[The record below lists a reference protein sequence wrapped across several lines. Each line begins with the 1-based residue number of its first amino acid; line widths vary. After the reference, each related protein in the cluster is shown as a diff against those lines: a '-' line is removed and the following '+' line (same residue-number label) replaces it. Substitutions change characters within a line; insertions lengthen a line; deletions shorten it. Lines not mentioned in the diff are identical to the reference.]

1 MLLGM
6 LYSGVQAKEEAQK
19 LMSDLPTGTVTFLFT
34 DIEGST
40 QLWEKSPRGMQI
52 ALTRHDAV
60 LWEAIEGHGGSVFK
74 TVGDAF
80 CAVFPTAIGAL
91 ESALAA
97 QRTLF
102 SEAWGDEIGALRAR
116 MALHTGTTHERDG
129 DYFGP
134 PVNRVARLLSAGHGG
149 QVLISSS
156 TQELVRDHLP
166 PQTHLRDLG
175 ERRLKDLSRPER
187 IFQLTAPDLPSEFP
201 PLRTLETH
209 TNNLPLQ
216 ATPLIGR
223 EREVEAVCGLLRS
236 PETRLLTLLGPG
248 GTGKTRVG
256 LQVAADLVD
265 DFEDGV
271 FFVPIAAITDPTLVA
286 PTIARVLGLSESG
299 AQPPEELLEGYLRDR
314 QTLLLLDNLEQVLE
328 SASVVERL
336 LSSAA
341 NLKILATSRIP
352 LGLYG
357 EYEFPVPPLSL
368 PDPDS
373 LPPLERLTGYEVV
386 RLFLERA
393 RAVKP
398 GFALTEENA
407 PAVVEICGRLDG
419 LPLAIELA
427 AARIKL
433 LPPQVLLDRLGNRL
447 KILTGGARNLP
458 ERQRTLRNA
467 IEWSYG
473 LLDEGEKMLFGRLG
487 VFSSGTTLEAMEAV
501 CDAEG
506 DLPTDIFEGTSS
518 LLDKS
523 LLRQEEGTG
532 GEPRFVMLETI
543 HEFAN
548 EKLEE
553 SDEADAVSRAH
564 AEYFLA
570 LAEEAEPM
578 LWGAEDAAWLDR
590 LDQEHDNM
598 RAALSWAIEHEEA
611 TLALRVSGALR
622 WFWYMEGYYGEGRRW
637 LEAALGKNWGAA
649 AAEAR
654 ARALEGV
661 GWLASSQGD
670 LDRAQAAAKEGLKL
684 STEAGLG
691 KVIAADLQ
699 NVLGDAARHRGDYE
713 WATELLTESLELDRK
728 AGDIRG
734 VAWSLGNL
742 ANVSSDRGNYEQ
754 AKKLYEEGLAL
765 SRELDGAELLGA
777 YLIDLGYEYLL
788 EGEPEK
794 AIALNEEAAELY
806 RKRGHRDGLQ
816 FTLDNLGWAALL
828 RGDYERAEALHEES
842 LVLCEELGNKHIGS
856 ESLEGLAC
864 TAGAQEDAE
873 RAAKLF
879 GAAEAI
885 RQAAGY
891 QQAPRDR
898 SLREP
903 YLEAARSR
911 LAEAAWEKAFME
923 GRAMGMGEAVEYAL
937 AKEEEADPLT
947 SPAPEEPSA

>member
-1 MLLGM
+1 M
-6 LYSGVQAKEEAQK
+6 A
-19 LMSDLPTGTVTFLFT
+19 DPPTGTVTFLFT

-40 QLWEKSPRGMQI
+40 KLWEKSPRGMQV
-52 ALTRHDAV
+52 ALIRHDAV
-60 LWEAIEGHGGSVFK
+60 LWEAIERHGGFVFK

-80 CAVFPTAIGAL
+80 CAAFPTALGAL
-91 ESALAA
+91 EAALAA
-97 QRTLF
+97 QRGLF
-102 SEAWGDEIGALRAR
+102 SEAWGAEIGTLRAR
-116 MALHTGTTHERDG
+116 MALHTGATHERDG

-149 QVLISSS
+149 QILLSSS

-166 PQTHLRDLG
+166 AATHLRYLG
-175 ERRLKDLSRPER
+175 EKRLKDLSRPER
-187 IFQLTAPDLPSEFP
+187 IFQLTTPALPSEFP
-201 PLRTLETH
+201 PLKTLESH

-216 ATPLIGR
+216 ATPLVGR

-236 PETRLLTLLGPG
+236 SETRLLTLLGPG

-256 LQVAADLVD
+256 LQVAAELADG
-265 DFEDGV
+265 FEDGV
-271 FFVPIAAITDPTLVA
+271 FFVPIAAITDPALVA
-286 PTIARVLGLSESG
+286 PTIARILGLSEG

-328 SASVVERL
+328 AAPIVERL
-336 LSSAA
+336 LSNAP

-373 LPPLERLTGYEVV
+373 LPPLEYLTEYEAI
-386 RLFLERA
+386 RLFVERA
-393 RAVKP
+393 RAVRP
-398 GFALTEENA
+398 DFSLTEENG
-407 PAVVEICGRLDG
+407 PAVVEICERLDG

-433 LPPQVLLDRLGNRL
+433 LPPRVLLDRLGNRL

-487 VFSSGTTLEAMEAV
+487 VFSSGATLEAMEAV

-506 DLPTDIFEGTSS
+506 DLPTDVFEGASS
-518 LLDKS
+518 LLNKS
-523 LLRQEEGTG
+523 LVRQEEGAG

-548 EKLEE
+548 AKLEGRG
-553 SDEADAVSRAH
+553 EAEAVRRAH

-570 LAEEAEPM
+570 LAEEADPM

-590 LDQEHDNM
+590 LEQEHDNM
-598 RAALSWAIEHEEA
+598 RTALSWAIEHEEGE
-611 TLALRVSGALR
+611 LALRLGAALR

-637 LEAALGKNWGAA
+637 LEAALGKDWDAA

-661 GWLASSQGD
+661 GWLASGQGD
-670 LDRAQAAAKEGLKL
+670 LDRAQAAAEEGLKL

-691 KVIAADLQ
+691 DVVVADLQ
-699 NVLGDAARHRGDYE
+699 NVLGEAVARHRGDYE
-713 WATELLTESLELDRK
+713 WAAELLTEGLALHRK

-734 VAWSLGNL
+734 VAWSLGSL
-742 ANVSSDRGNYEQ
+742 ANVSGDRGNYEQ
-754 AKKLYEEGLAL
+754 AKRLYEEGLAL
-765 SRELDGAELLGA
+765 SRELDGAELLGT
-777 YLIDLGYEYLL
+777 YLINLGYESLL
-788 EGEPEK
+788 EGKPES
-794 AIALNEEAAELY
+794 ATALNEEAAELF
-806 RKRGHRDGLQ
+806 RKRGRRGGLQ
-816 FTLDNLGWAALL
+816 HALDNLGWATLL
-828 RGDYERAEALHEES
+828 QGDYERAETLHKQS
-842 LVLCEELGNKHIGS
+842 LRVSQDLGDELIAS

-864 TAGAQEDAE
+864 TAGAQREAE
-873 RAAKLF
+873 RSAILF
-879 GAAEAI
+879 GAAEGLREAE
-885 RQAAGY
+885 GY
-891 QQAPRDR
+891 QQAPRDH

-903 YLEAARSR
+903 YLAAARS
-911 LAEAAWEKAFME
+911 LVGEAAWGAAWKK
-923 GRAMGMGEAVEYAL
+923 GRSMQFEDALVYAL
-937 AKEEEADPLT
+937 ED
-947 SPAPEEPSA
+947 SNG

>member
-1 MLLGM
+1 
-6 LYSGVQAKEEAQK
+6 VEFKKRRTAQK
-19 LMSDLPTGTVTFLFT
+19 LMADLPTGTVTFLFT

-40 QLWEKSPRGMQI
+40 KLWEKSPKGMQI
-52 ALTRHDAV
+52 ALPRHDAI

-80 CAVFPTAIGAL
+80 CAVFPTALGAI
-91 ESALAA
+91 ESALEA
-97 QRTLF
+97 QRGLF
-102 SEAWGDEIGALRAR
+102 SEAWGEEIGALRAR

-134 PVNRVARLLSAGHGG
+134 PLNRVARLLSAGHGG
-149 QVLISSS
+149 QVLLSSS

-256 LQVAADLVD
+256 LQVAAELVD

-286 PTIARVLGLSESG
+286 PTIARVLGLSEGG

-328 SASVVERL
+328 SVPLLDRL
-336 LSSAA
+336 LSTATG
-341 NLKILATSRIP
+341 LKILATSRTP

-357 EYEFPVPPLSL
+357 EYEFPIPPLSL
-368 PDPDS
+368 PDPVS
-373 LPPLERLTGYEVV
+373 LPPLENLTEYEAV
-386 RLFLERA
+386 RLFVERA
-393 RAVKP
+393 RAVRP
-398 GFALTEENA
+398 DFSLAEDNA
-407 PAVVEICGRLDG
+407 QAVVEICERLDG

-433 LPPQVLLDRLGNRL
+433 LPPRVLLDRLGNRL
-447 KILTGGARNLP
+447 KILTGGAGNLP

-473 LLDEGEKMLFGRLG
+473 LLDEGEKMLFGRLA
-487 VFSSGTTLEAMEAV
+487 VFSGGATLEAIQAV
-501 CDAEG
+501 CDTRG
-506 DLPTDIFEGTSS
+506 DLPTDVLDGASS

-523 LLRQEEGTG
+523 LLRQEEEAG

-548 EKLEE
+548 VKLEG
-553 SDEADAVSRAH
+553 SGEAEAVGRAH

-578 LWGAEDAAWLDR
+578 LWGAEDAAWLER
-590 LDQEHDNM
+590 LEQEHDNM
-598 RAALSWAIEHEEA
+598 RAVLSWAIEHEEA
-611 TLALRVSGALR
+611 TLALRVGAALR
-622 WFWYMEGYYGEGRRW
+622 WFWYMKGYYGEGRRW
-637 LEAALGKNWGAA
+637 LEAALGKDWGAA

-661 GWLASSQGD
+661 GWLAAGQGD
-670 LDRAQAAAKEGLKL
+670 LDRAEAAAKEGLKL

-691 KVIAADLQ
+691 DVVAADLQ
-699 NVLGDAARHRGDYE
+699 NVLGEAVARQRGDYE
-713 WATELLTESLELDRK
+713 RAAELLTEGVALHRK

-754 AKKLYEEGLAL
+754 AKELYEEGLAL
-765 SRELDGAELLGA
+765 SRRLGGAELLGA
-777 YLIDLGYEYLL
+777 YLISLGYESLL
-788 EGEPEK
+788 EGEPER
-794 AIALNEEAAELY
+794 AIALNEEAAELF
-806 RKRGHRDGLQ
+806 RKRGRRGGLHQ
-816 FTLDNLGWAALL
+816 ALGNLGWATLL
-828 RGDYERAEALHEES
+828 RGDYERAETLHKQS
-842 LVLCEELGNKHIGS
+842 LRVSQDLGDKLVAS
-856 ESLEGLAC
+856 ESVEGLAC
-864 TAGAQEDAE
+864 TAGAQGEAE
-873 RAAKLF
+873 RSAILF
-879 GAAEAI
+879 GAAEGLREAE
-885 RQAAGY
+885 GY

-903 YLEAARSR
+903 YLAAAHVEVGEAAWS
-911 LAEAAWEKAFME
+911 AAWEK
-923 GRAMGMGEAVEYAL
+923 GRSMQFEDAVVYAL
-937 AKEEEADPLT
+937 EKPH
-947 SPAPEEPSA
+947 S

>member
-1 MLLGM
+1 
-6 LYSGVQAKEEAQK
+6 
-19 LMSDLPTGTVTFLFT
+19 MSDLPTGTVTFLFT

-40 QLWEKSPRGMQI
+40 KLWEKSPRGMQI
-52 ALTRHDAV
+52 ALTRHDAI
-60 LWEAIEGHGGSVFK
+60 LWEVIEEHGGSVFK

-80 CAVFPTAIGAL
+80 CAVFPTALGAL

-97 QRTLF
+97 QRGLF
-102 SEAWGDEIGALRAR
+102 SEAWGEEIGALKTR

-149 QVLISSS
+149 QILLSSS

-166 PQTHLRDLG
+166 PKTHLRDLG

-187 IFQLTAPDLPSEFP
+187 IFQLTAPDLPSKFP

-248 GTGKTRVG
+248 GAGKTRVG
-256 LQVAADLVD
+256 LQVAAELVD

-271 FFVPIAAITDPTLVA
+271 FFVPIAAITDPALVA
-286 PTIARVLGLSESG
+286 PTIARALGLSEG
-299 AQPPEELLEGYLRDR
+299 RAQPAEELIEGYLRDR

-328 SASVVERL
+328 AAPVVDRL
-336 LSSAA
+336 LSTAA
-341 NLKILATSRIP
+341 GLKILVTSRTP

-357 EYEFPVPPLSL
+357 EYEFPIPPLAL
-368 PDPDS
+368 PDPES
-373 LPPLERLTGYEVV
+373 LPPLENLTKYAAV
-386 RLFLERA
+386 RLFVERA
-393 RAVKP
+393 RAVRP
-398 GFALTEENA
+398 DFSLAEDNA
-407 PAVVEICGRLDG
+407 PAVVEICERLDG

-467 IEWSYG
+467 IEWSYE
-473 LLDEGEKMLFGRLG
+473 LLDEGEKLLFARLG
-487 VFSSGTTLEAMEAV
+487 VFSSGSTLEAMETV

-506 DLPTDIFEGTSS
+506 DLPTDVFEGAAS

-523 LLRQEEGTG
+523 LLRQEEGAG

-548 EKLEE
+548 AKLEG
-553 SDEADAVSRAH
+553 SGEAEAVRRVH

-578 LWGAEDAAWLDR
+578 LWGAEDAAWLER
-590 LDQEHDNM
+590 LEQEHDNM
-598 RAALSWAIEHEEA
+598 RVALSWAIDHEEGE
-611 TLALRVSGALR
+611 LALRVGGALR

-637 LEAALGKNWGAA
+637 LEAALGKDWGAT
-649 AAEAR
+649 AAEVR

-661 GWLASSQGD
+661 GWLAYGQGD

-691 KVIAADLQ
+691 DVVAADLQ
-699 NVLGDAARHRGDYE
+699 NVLGEAVARQRGDYE
-713 WATELLTESLELDRK
+713 LAEELLTESLALHRK

-734 VAWSLGNL
+734 VAWSLGSL
-742 ANVSSDRGNYEQ
+742 ANVSSDRGNYKQ

-765 SRELDGAELLGA
+765 SRELDGAELLGD
-777 YLIDLGYEYLL
+777 YLINLGYEFLL
-788 EGEPEK
+788 EGEPER
-794 AIALNEEAAELY
+794 ATTLNEEAAEVY
-806 RKRGHRDGLQ
+806 RKRGRRGGLQ
-816 FTLDNLGWAALL
+816 HTLANLGWAMLL
-828 RGDYERAEALHEES
+828 RGDYERAENLHKQS
-842 LVLCEELGNKHIGS
+842 LRVSQDLGDKLIAS

-864 TAGAQEDAE
+864 TAGAQGEAE
-873 RAAKLF
+873 RSAILF
-879 GAAEAI
+879 GAAAGLREAE
-885 RQAAGY
+885 GY
-891 QQAPRDR
+891 QQAPRDL

-903 YLEAARSR
+903 YLAAARS
-911 LAEAAWEKAFME
+911 LVDEAAWSAAREKGRSME
-923 GRAMGMGEAVEYAL
+923 FDDAVVYAL
-937 AKEEEADPLT
+937 
-947 SPAPEEPSA
+947 EEPNG

>member
-1 MLLGM
+1 MLLGV
-6 LYSGVQAKEEAQK
+6 LYSGVQAKEDAQK
-19 LMSDLPTGTVTFLFT
+19 LMAVLPTGTVTFLFT

-40 QLWEKSPRGMQI
+40 KLWEQSPRGMQV
-52 ALTRHDAV
+52 ALTRHDAL
-60 LWEAIEGHGGSVFK
+60 LWEAIERHGGFVFK

-80 CAVFPTAIGAL
+80 CAVFPTALDAL

-97 QRTLF
+97 QRTLL
-102 SEAWGDEIGALRAR
+102 SEAWGDEIGALSAR
-116 MALHTGTTHERDG
+116 MALHTGAAHERDG

-149 QVLISSS
+149 QVLLSSS

-223 EREVEAVCGLLRS
+223 EREVEAVCGRLRS
-236 PETRLLTLLGPG
+236 PERRLLTLLGPG

-256 LQVAADLVD
+256 LQVAAELVD

-286 PTIARVLGLSESG
+286 PTIARVLGLSEGG

-328 SASVVERL
+328 SASVVDRL
-336 LSSAA
+336 LSTAA

-368 PDPDS
+368 PDPES
-373 LPPLERLTGYEVV
+373 LPPLEHLPEYEAV
-386 RLFLERA
+386 RLFVERA

-398 GFALTEENA
+398 DFSLTEENA
-407 PAVVEICGRLDG
+407 PAVVEICARLDG

-487 VFSSGTTLEAMEAV
+487 VFSSGATLEAMEAV

-506 DLPTDIFEGTSS
+506 DLPTDAFEGASS

-523 LLRQEEGTG
+523 LLRQEEGAG

-548 EKLEE
+548 VMLED
-553 SDEADAVSRAH
+553 SGEAEAVRRAR

-578 LWGAEDAAWLDR
+578 LWGAEDATWLDR
-590 LDQEHDNM
+590 LDREHDNM
-598 RAALSWAIEHEEA
+598 RAVLSWAIEHEEA
-611 TLALRVSGALR
+611 TLALRVGGALR

-637 LEAALGKNWGAA
+637 LEAALDKDWGAA
-649 AAEAR
+649 AADAR

-661 GWLASSQGD
+661 GWLAAGQGD
-670 LDRAQAAAKEGLKL
+670 LDRAEAAAKEGLKL

-691 KVIAADLQ
+691 DVVAADLQ
-699 NVLGDAARHRGDYE
+699 NVLGEAVARQRGDYE
-713 WATELLTESLELDRK
+713 RAAELLTEGVALHRK

-754 AKKLYEEGLAL
+754 AKELYEEGLAL
-765 SRELDGAELLGA
+765 SRRLGGAELLGA
-777 YLIDLGYEYLL
+777 YLISLGYESLL
-788 EGEPEK
+788 EGEPER
-794 AIALNEEAAELY
+794 AIALNEEAAELF
-806 RKRGHRDGLQ
+806 RKRGRRGGLHQ
-816 FTLDNLGWAALL
+816 ALGNLGWATLL
-828 RGDYERAEALHEES
+828 RGDYERAETLHKQS
-842 LVLCEELGNKHIGS
+842 LRVSQDLGDKLVAS
-856 ESLEGLAC
+856 ESVEGLAC
-864 TAGAQEDAE
+864 TAGAQGEAE
-873 RAAKLF
+873 RSAILF
-879 GAAEAI
+879 GAAEGLREAE
-885 RQAAGY
+885 GY

-903 YLEAARSR
+903 YLAAAHVEVGEAAWS
-911 LAEAAWEKAFME
+911 AAWEK
-923 GRAMGMGEAVEYAL
+923 GRSMQFEDAVVYAL
-937 AKEEEADPLT
+937 EKPH
-947 SPAPEEPSA
+947 S

>member
-1 MLLGM
+1 M
-6 LYSGVQAKEEAQK
+6 A
-19 LMSDLPTGTVTFLFT
+19 DLPTGTVTFLFT

-40 QLWEKSPRGMQI
+40 KLWEKSPRGMQV
-52 ALTRHDAV
+52 ALTRHDAL
-60 LWEAIEGHGGSVFK
+60 LWEAIEGYGGFVFK

-80 CAVFPTAIGAL
+80 CAVFPTAVGAL
-91 ESALAA
+91 EAALAA
-97 QRTLF
+97 QRGLF
-102 SEAWGDEIGALRAR
+102 SEAWGEEVGAIRTR

-149 QVLISSS
+149 QILLSSS

-166 PQTHLRDLG
+166 AATHLRYLG
-175 ERRLKDLSRPER
+175 EKRLKDLSRPER
-187 IFQLTAPDLPSEFP
+187 IFQLTTPALPSEFP
-201 PLRTLETH
+201 PLKTLESH

-216 ATPLIGR
+216 ATPLVGR

-236 PETRLLTLLGPG
+236 SETRLLTLLGPG

-256 LQVAADLVD
+256 LQVAAELADG
-265 DFEDGV
+265 FEDGV
-271 FFVPIAAITDPTLVA
+271 FFVPIAAITDPALVA
-286 PTIARVLGLSESG
+286 PTIARLLGLSEG
-299 AQPPEELLEGYLRDR
+299 AQTPEELLEGYLRDR

-328 SASVVERL
+328 AAPIVERL
-336 LSSAA
+336 LSNAP

-373 LPPLERLTGYEVV
+373 LPPLEHLTEYEAV
-386 RLFLERA
+386 RLFVERA

-398 GFALTEENA
+398 DFVLTEENG
-407 PAVVEICGRLDG
+407 PAVVEICERLDG

-433 LPPQVLLDRLGNRL
+433 LPPRVLLDRLGNRL

-473 LLDEGEKMLFGRLG
+473 LLDEGEKLLFGRLG
-487 VFSSGTTLEAMEAV
+487 VFSSGATLEAIEAV

-506 DLPTDIFEGTSS
+506 DLPTDVFEGASS

-523 LLRQEEGTG
+523 LLRQEEGAA

-548 EKLEE
+548 VKLED
-553 SDEADAVSRAH
+553 SGEAEELRRLH
-564 AEYFLA
+564 TEFFLA
-570 LAEEAEPM
+570 LSEEAEPM
-578 LWGAEDAAWLDR
+578 LWGAEDGAWLDR
-590 LDQEHDNM
+590 LEQEHDNM

-637 LEAALGKNWGAA
+637 LEAALGKDWGAA

-691 KVIAADLQ
+691 DIVVADLR
-699 NVLGDAARHRGDYE
+699 NVLGEAIARQRGDYE
-713 WATELLTESLELDRK
+713 WAAELLTESLALHRK

-734 VAWSLGNL
+734 IAWSLASL
-742 ANVSSDRGNYEQ
+742 ANVSGDQGDHER
-754 AKKLYEEGLAL
+754 AKELYEEGLAL
-765 SRELDGAELLGA
+765 SRELGGAETIGAQLLS
-777 YLIDLGYEYLL
+777 LGYEFLL
-788 EGEPEK
+788 EGDHER
-794 AIALNEEAAELY
+794 AAALNEEAA
-806 RKRGHRDGLQ
+806 
-816 FTLDNLGWAALL
+816 TLL
-828 RGDYERAEALHEES
+828 RNR
-842 LVLCEELGNKHIGS
+842 
-856 ESLEGLAC
+856 
-864 TAGAQEDAE
+864 
-873 RAAKLF
+873 
-879 GAAEAI
+879 
-885 RQAAGY
+885 GY
-891 QQAPRDR
+891 RT
-898 SLREP
+898 
-903 YLEAARSR
+903 
-911 LAEAAWEKAFME
+911 
-923 GRAMGMGEAVEYAL
+923 G
-937 AKEEEADPLT
+937 
-947 SPAPEEPSA
+947 

>member
-1 MLLGM
+1 M
-6 LYSGVQAKEEAQK
+6 LYSGVQAKEEAQE

-40 QLWEKSPRGMQI
+40 KLWEKSPRSMQI
-52 ALTRHDAV
+52 ALTRHDAI
-60 LWEAIEGHGGSVFK
+60 LWEAIEGHGGFVFK

-80 CAVFPTAIGAL
+80 CAVFPTALGAL
-91 ESALAA
+91 KS
-97 QRTLF
+97 RT
-102 SEAWGDEIGALRAR
+102 
-116 MALHTGTTHERDG
+116 ALHTGTTHERDG

-149 QVLISSS
+149 QIILSSS

-166 PQTHLRDLG
+166 PETHLRDLG

-201 PLRTLETH
+201 PLKTLETH

-236 PETRLLTLLGPG
+236 PETRLLTLLGTG

-256 LQVAADLVD
+256 LQVAAELVD

-286 PTIARVLGLSESG
+286 PTIARALGLSEGG
-299 AQPPEELLEGYLRDR
+299 ARPAEELLEGYLRDR
-314 QTLLLLDNLEQVLE
+314 RTLLLLDNLEQVLE
-328 SASVVERL
+328 AAPVVDRL
-336 LSSAA
+336 LSTAA
-341 NLKILATSRIP
+341 GLKILATSRTP

-357 EYEFPVPPLSL
+357 EYEFPIPPLSL
-368 PDPDS
+368 PDPES
-373 LPPLERLTGYEVV
+373 LPPLENLTSYEAV

-398 GFALTEENA
+398 DFALTEENA
-407 PAVVEICGRLDG
+407 PVVVEICARLDG

-433 LPPQVLLDRLGNRL
+433 LAPRVLLERLGKPL

-473 LLDEGEKMLFGRLG
+473 LLDDGEKMLFGRLG
-487 VFSSGTTLEAMEAV
+487 VFSSGATLEAMEAV
-501 CDAEG
+501 CDAEE
-506 DLPTDIFEGTSS
+506 DLPTDVFEGASS
-518 LLDKS
+518 LLDKG
-523 LLRQEEGTG
+523 LLQQEEGAG
-532 GEPRFVMLETI
+532 GEPRFLMLETI
-543 HEFAN
+543 HEFAD
-548 EKLEE
+548 EKLEG
-553 SDEADAVSRAH
+553 SWEAEAVRRSH

-590 LDQEHDNM
+590 LEREHDNM
-598 RAALSWAIEHEEA
+598 RAALSWAIGHEEA
-611 TLALRVSGALR
+611 TLALKVGGALR
-622 WFWYMEGYYGEGRRW
+622 WYWYMEGYYGEGKRW
-637 LEAALGKNWGAA
+637 LEAALGMDWGAA

-661 GWLASSQGD
+661 GWLAWGQGD

-691 KVIAADLQ
+691 DVVTADLQ
-699 NVLGDAARHRGDYE
+699 NVLGEGVARQRGDYE
-713 WATELLTESLELDRK
+713 WAAGLLTESLALHRK

-734 VAWSLGNL
+734 VAWSLCNL

-754 AKKLYEEGLAL
+754 AKRLYEEGLAL

-777 YLIDLGYEYLL
+777 YLINLGYESLL
-788 EGEPEK
+788 EGDPER
-794 AIALNEEAAELY
+794 ATALNEEAAELY
-806 RKRGHRDGLQ
+806 RKRGRRGGLQ
-816 FTLDNLGWAALL
+816 HHLANLGWATLL
-828 RGDYERAEALHEES
+828 RGDYERAETLHKQS
-842 LVLCEELGNKHIGS
+842 LRVSQDLGDKLIAS

-864 TAGAQEDAE
+864 TAGAQGEADRSAI
-873 RAAKLF
+873 LF
-879 GAAEAI
+879 GAAEGLREAE
-885 RQAAGY
+885 GY
-891 QQAPRDR
+891 QQAPRDH

-903 YLEAARSR
+903 YLAAARS
-911 LAEAAWEKAFME
+911 LVGEAAWVAAWKK
-923 GRAMGMGEAVEYAL
+923 GRSMQFEDALVYAL
-937 AKEEEADPLT
+937 ED
-947 SPAPEEPSA
+947 SNG

>member
-1 MLLGM
+1 MLLGV
-6 LYSGVQAKEEAQK
+6 LYSGVQAKEDAQK
-19 LMSDLPTGTVTFLFT
+19 LMAVLPTGTVTFLFT

-40 QLWEKSPRGMQI
+40 KLWEQSPRGMQV
-52 ALTRHDAV
+52 ALTRHDAL
-60 LWEAIEGHGGSVFK
+60 LWEAIERHGGFVFK

-80 CAVFPTAIGAL
+80 CAVFPTALDAL

-97 QRTLF
+97 QRTLL
-102 SEAWGDEIGALRAR
+102 SEAWGDEIGALSAR
-116 MALHTGTTHERDG
+116 MALHTGAAHERDG

-149 QVLISSS
+149 QVLLSSS

-256 LQVAADLVD
+256 LQVAAELVD

-286 PTIARVLGLSESG
+286 PTIARVLGLSEGG

-328 SASVVERL
+328 SASVVDRL
-336 LSSAA
+336 LSTAA

-368 PDPDS
+368 PDPES
-373 LPPLERLTGYEVV
+373 LPPLEHLPEYEAV
-386 RLFLERA
+386 RLFVERA

-398 GFALTEENA
+398 DFSLTEENA
-407 PAVVEICGRLDG
+407 PAVVEICARLDG

-487 VFSSGTTLEAMEAV
+487 VFSSGATLEAMEAV

-506 DLPTDIFEGTSS
+506 DLPTDAFEGASS

-523 LLRQEEGTG
+523 LLRQEEGAG

-548 EKLEE
+548 VMLED
-553 SDEADAVSRAH
+553 SGEAEAVRRAR

-578 LWGAEDAAWLDR
+578 LWGAEDATWLDR
-590 LDQEHDNM
+590 LDREHDNM
-598 RAALSWAIEHEEA
+598 RAVLSWAIEHEEA
-611 TLALRVSGALR
+611 TLALRVGGALR

-637 LEAALGKNWGAA
+637 LEAALDKDWGAA
-649 AAEAR
+649 AADAR

-661 GWLASSQGD
+661 GWLAAGQGD
-670 LDRAQAAAKEGLKL
+670 LDRAEAAAKEGLKL

-691 KVIAADLQ
+691 DVVAADLQ
-699 NVLGDAARHRGDYE
+699 NVLGEAVARQRGDYE
-713 WATELLTESLELDRK
+713 RAAELLTEGVALHRK

-754 AKKLYEEGLAL
+754 AKELYEEGLAL
-765 SRELDGAELLGA
+765 SRRLGGAELLGA
-777 YLIDLGYEYLL
+777 YLISLGYESLL
-788 EGEPEK
+788 EGEPER
-794 AIALNEEAAELY
+794 AIALNEEAAELF
-806 RKRGHRDGLQ
+806 RKRGRRGGLHQ
-816 FTLDNLGWAALL
+816 ALGNLGWATLL
-828 RGDYERAEALHEES
+828 RGDYERAETLHKQS
-842 LVLCEELGNKHIGS
+842 LRVSQDLGDKLVAS
-856 ESLEGLAC
+856 ESVEGLAC
-864 TAGAQEDAE
+864 TAGAQGEAE
-873 RAAKLF
+873 RSAILF
-879 GAAEAI
+879 GAAEGLREAE
-885 RQAAGY
+885 GY

-903 YLEAARSR
+903 YLAAAHVEVGEAAWS
-911 LAEAAWEKAFME
+911 AAWEK
-923 GRAMGMGEAVEYAL
+923 GRSMQFEDAVVYAL
-937 AKEEEADPLT
+937 EKPH
-947 SPAPEEPSA
+947 S